1 MRNALAVVVIVL
13 LLTSGHAD
21 AWQVN
26 VDSLSGQ
33 RAIVMEFNAA
43 SSVYLHLTGSHSNSR
58 PRIGHLRSEWSFQK
72 GMGWQ
77 RLITIN
83 GKHFWA

>member
-43 SSVYLHLTGSHSNSR
+43 SSVYLHLTGSRSNSR
-58 PRIGHLRSEWSFQK
+58 PRIGHHSGQNGPSKK
-72 GMGWQ
+72 GWG
-77 RLITIN
+77 
-83 GKHFWA
+83 GKGGYHH